1 MITLKEVTK
10 FFGSFKVIDNI
21 SLNVEKGEFFVI
33 LGKSGSG
40 KTTLLRLIAG
50 LERVS
55 SGKIFIG
62 SMDVTDLPPSKRDI
76 GMVFQNYALY
86 PNKKVFEN
94 LMIAL
99 ENSRIDKKDK
109 EERIMEISKELEIY
123 HLMDKY
129 PVQLSGGQQQRV
141 AIAKALVRR
150 PKVLLMDEPLSN
162 LDVQLRYSARKLI
175 KKVQKE
181 FNITTVYV
189 THDSNEALAIA
200 DRIGVVDKGRL
211 LQVGI
216 PEEIYNNPSS
226 EDVASLIGNPP
237 MSFAKIDGK
246 IIGVRPDDVTIRKD
260 GKYEGVVSNCEFWG
274 SYYLIYIDF
283 IDNEVKAMTKER
295 IKEGSRVK
303 FDFINY
309 KVFGNG

>member
-55 SGKIFIG
+55 SGKIFIN

-99 ENSRIDKKDK
+99 ENSRIDKKNK
-109 EERIMEISKELEIY
+109 EERIIEIAKELEIY

-200 DRIGVVDKGRL
+200 DRIGVVDKGKL

-226 EDVASLIGNPP
+226 GEVASLIGNPP
-237 MSFAKIDGK
+237 MSFVKIDGK
-246 IIGVRPDDVTIRKD
+246 IIGVRPDDVTIRND

-283 IDNEVKAMTKER
+283 IDNEVKAISRER

>member
-55 SGKIFIG
+55 SGKIFID

-99 ENSRIDKKDK
+99 ENSRIDKKNK
-109 EERIMEISKELEIY
+109 EERIIEIAKELEIY

-226 EDVASLIGNPP
+226 GEVASLIGNPP
-237 MSFAKIDGK
+237 MSFVKIDGK
-246 IIGVRPDDVTIRKD
+246 IIGVRPDDVTIRND

-283 IDNEVKAMTKER
+283 IDNEVKAISRER

>member
-1 MITLKEVTK
+1 VITLKEVTK

-226 EDVASLIGNPP
+226 EDVASLIG
-237 MSFAKIDGK
+237 I
-246 IIGVRPDDVTIRKD
+246 
-260 GKYEGVVSNCEFWG
+260 
-274 SYYLIYIDF
+274 LQ
-283 IDNEVKAMTKER
+283 
-295 IKEGSRVK
+295 
-303 FDFINY
+303 
-309 KVFGNG
+309 

>member
-62 SMDVTDLPPSKRDI
+62 STDVTDLPPSKRDI

-246 IIGVRPDDVTIRKD
+246 IIGVRPDDVTIRND

>member
-55 SGKIFIG
+55 SGKIFID

-99 ENSRIDKKDK
+99 ENSRIDKKNK
-109 EERIMEISKELEIY
+109 EERIIEIAKELEIY

-200 DRIGVVDKGRL
+200 DRIGVVDKGKL

-226 EDVASLIGNPP
+226 GEVASLIGNPP
-237 MSFAKIDGK
+237 MSFVKIDGK
-246 IIGVRPDDVTIRKD
+246 IIGVRPDDVTIRND

-283 IDNEVKAMTKER
+283 IDNEVKAISRER

>member
-55 SGKIFIG
+55 SGKIFID

-76 GMVFQNYALY
+76 GMVFQNHALY

-99 ENSRIDKKDK
+99 ENSRIDKKNK
-109 EERIMEISKELEIY
+109 EERIIEIAKELEIY

-200 DRIGVVDKGRL
+200 DRIGVVDKGKL

-226 EDVASLIGNPP
+226 GEVASLIGNPP
-237 MSFAKIDGK
+237 MSFVKIDGK
-246 IIGVRPDDVTIRKD
+246 IIGVRPDDVTIRND

-283 IDNEVKAMTKER
+283 IDNEVKAISRER

>member
-1 MITLKEVTK
+1 MITLKEVAK

-55 SGKIFIG
+55 SGKILID
-62 SMDVTDLPPSKRDI
+62 SIDVTDLPPSKRDI

-200 DRIGVVDKGRL
+200 DRIGVIDKGKL
-211 LQVGI
+211 LQLGI

-237 MSFAKIDGK
+237 MSFVKIDGK
-246 IIGVRPDDVTIRKD
+246 IIGVRPDDVTIRND

-283 IDNEVKAMTKER
+283 IDNEVKATTKER

>member
-10 FFGSFKVIDNI
+10 FFGSFKVIDSI

-50 LERVS
+50 LEKVS
-55 SGKIFIG
+55 SGKILI
-62 SMDVTDLPPSKRDI
+62 SNEDVTDLPPSKRDI
-76 GMVFQNYALY
+76 GMVFQSYALY

-99 ENSRIDKKDK
+99 ENSEINKKDK
-109 EERIMEISKELEIY
+109 EERIIEISKQLEIY

-129 PVQLSGGQQQRV
+129 PAQLSGGQQQRV
-141 AIAKALVRR
+141 AIAKALVKR

-181 FNITTVYV
+181 FNITTIYV

-200 DRIGVVDKGRL
+200 DRIGVIDKGRL

-216 PEEIYNNPSS
+216 PEDIYNNPLSK
-226 EDVASLIGNPP
+226 EVASLVGNPP
-237 MSFAKIDGK
+237 MSFVKIDGK
-246 IIGVRPDDVTIRKD
+246 IIGVRPDNIIIKD
-260 GKYEGVVSNCEFWG
+260 NGTYEGIVSNCEFWG

-283 IDNEVKAMTKER
+283 IDNEVKAISKER
-295 IKEGSRVK
+295 IKEGSKVK
-303 FDFINY
+303 FDFISY
-309 KVFGNG
+309 KVFSND